1 MSFHRDLETLSIEG
15 GMSDSRPLRLRS
27 LGPLAGLTTLARL
40 RLASLR
46 VADGGLAPLHGLL
59 GLRDV
64 FIAHMFPP
72 EQLRA
77 LATALPEARG
87 EWLDSYRRDP
97 DGPRELRRRAA
108 RGKRPAKT

>member
-1 MSFHRDLETLSIEG
+1 MSYHRDLETLSIEG
-15 GMSDSRPLRLRS
+15 GMSDSRPLRVRS
-27 LGPLAGLTTLARL
+27 LDPLAGLTRLARL

-64 FIAHMFPP
+64 FVADMFSPW
-72 EQLRA
+72 EMRA

-87 EWLDSYRRDP
+87 EWLDAYRRDP
-97 DGPRELRRRAA
+97 DGPSHFRRRAA
-108 RGKRPAKT
+108 RGKRPTET